1 MSPKKPKPLT
11 LEDLMEKG
19 LVHKGSDERFIIH
32 RIPFGLPELDEIV
45 SGGLPRDR
53 ITILTGEYSSGK
65 SFLIQLIMKNAL
77 EKDLQVAY
85 IDTERTYDP
94 AWWSQIGLDIDKVLV
109 SQPPSGEDAVN
120 VAETLAREGFDI
132 VAMDSLAGLV
142 PMAELEEGAEKQFIA
157 GQAKLVQRLLH
168 KILAIHKGT
177 AVICTNQL
185 RSSIG
190 PGPID
195 HMPGGWAQKY
205 FGHLL
210 LRIFRESWI
219 EEKGGVRVGFNMKVV
234 CRKSKVGRGYREC
247 LLPFR
252 FRGEIDVLAMLV
264 DRALEAN
271 IIEQKGPYYKIL
283 DGESIM
289 GKNRVLELLGG
300 DDALVHR
307 LETALGDEQRSS
319 SEDSS

>member
-1 MSPKKPKPLT
+1 MSPKKPKPLSI
-11 LEDLMEKG
+11 EDLMEKG
-19 LVHKGSDERFIIH
+19 LLHKGSDQRFIIH

-45 SGGLPRDR
+45 SGGLPRNR
-53 ITILTGEYSSGK
+53 ITILTGEFSSGK
-65 SFLIQLIMKNAL
+65 SYLVQLVMKNAL
-77 EKDLQVAY
+77 AQDLQVAY
-85 IDTERTYDP
+85 IDTERSYDP
-94 AWWSQIGLDIDKVLV
+94 KWWTQVGLDIDKILV
-109 SQPPSGEDAVN
+109 SQPPSGEDAVD
-120 VAETLAREGFDI
+120 VAEALAREGFDI
-132 VAMDSLAGLV
+132 VAIDSLAGLV
-142 PMAELEEGAEKQFIA
+142 PMAEVEENAAKQFIA
-157 GQAKLVQRLLH
+157 GQAKLIQRLLH
-168 KILAIHKGT
+168 KILATNKGT

-210 LRIFRESWI
+210 LRIYRESWI

-247 LLPFR
+247 LLPFH
-252 FRGEIDVLAMLV
+252 FRGEIDILAMLV

-319 SEDSS
+319 SEDSG